1 MCFKLEYT
9 KIAIL
14 FIYQL
19 KQKEIQIIKKII
31 LSRFKVE
38 NERTNRLRHK
48 STIGSGFGMNYITV
62 KIIKHKSK

>member
-38 NERTNRLRHK
+38 NE
-48 STIGSGFGMNYITV
+48 
-62 KIIKHKSK
+62 